1 MSLRHAL
8 LALLSA
14 QPMTGYDVTKQ
25 FDGSVGYM
33 WQAPHSQI
41 YPELRRMEE
50 AGLVEAEEIPRG
62 ERALKRRYSLTDDGF
77 AELQR
82 WLREPATY
90 APERDVARLRTAYL
104 EFADGDSARRFFRA
118 HLEHHE
124 RWLRMWQSMQTGIR
138 SHENPMIAARLRN
151 RPAKEHERLVAW
163 KAFAYDALIARAQLE
178 IDWARAGLE
187 LADRLDDGAKPAR
200 RTARSSSS

>member
-1 MSLRHAL
+1 VSLRHAL

-14 QPMTGYDVTKQ
+14 QPMTGYDVTKR

-50 AGLVEAEEIPRG
+50 AGLLEAEELPRG
-62 ERALKRRYSLTDDGF
+62 SRAMKRRYSLTEAGL
-77 AELQR
+77 AELRR
-82 WLREPATY
+82 WIADPPAY
-90 APERDVARLRTAYL
+90 GPERDVARLRTAYL
-104 EFADGDSARRFFRA
+104 EFGDAEVARRFFLA

-124 RWLRMWQSMQTGIR
+124 HWLRKWQAMQR
-138 SHENPMIAARLRN
+138 SIETHENEMIAARLSH
-151 RPAKEHERLVAW
+151 RPAEEHERIVAW
-163 KAFAYDALIARAQLE
+163 KAFAYEALIARAQAE

-187 LADRLDDGAKPAR
+187 LAERI
-200 RTARSSSS
+200 S